1 MTNHVTSY
9 WGSDGSARQFQISMP
24 VDPDFARRPPQG
36 RPSCPPASTCRPTKQ
51 SWQHR
56 LFRRRLSRK
65 TYEKWAKWEL
75 GRTLENP
82 GFSLLLIPMRY
93 ILIKQQPTARVS
105 PALHST
111 THNTPYSS
119 KSTGHIF
126 EWSREQ
132 AAGQQLRSIW
142 ALYYL

>member
-1 MTNHVTSY
+1 M
-9 WGSDGSARQFQISMP
+9 
-24 VDPDFARRPPQG
+24 
-36 RPSCPPASTCRPTKQ
+36 
-51 SWQHR
+51 
-56 LFRRRLSRK
+56 
-65 TYEKWAKWEL
+65 YEKWAKWEL

-132 AAGQQLRSIW
+132 AHNSEPFGLAFNNIDRNGEKST
-142 ALYYL
+142 